1 MFSPQVHETPRYG
14 SSLVTFSSQLSHLVF
29 IADAATEGKT
39 VPQQRLTKAQQ
50 SCWLPSLD
58 LHRVS
63 CMQAKTQGL
72 ASSCR

>member
-1 MFSPQVHETPRYG
+1 MFSPYVHKTPRSG
-14 SSLVTFSSQLSHLVF
+14 SSLVTFPSQLSHLVF
-29 IADAATEGKT
+29 ITDAATEGKT
-39 VPQQRLTKAQQ
+39 VPSRLTKALQ

-72 ASSCR
+72 VSSCR